1 MRRFA
6 LALGIVAT
14 VVALIALPTA
24 IAANPEVVHF
34 DFSDSFP
41 DDNFCGTG
49 MRINITVEGH
59 GTEFL
64 APNGNRDY
72 WNRVVGNTTFTNPL
86 TGDTVIQHFANGFIA
101 RIIAGD
107 PETGNWV
114 EEGTFTGLPERLRLA
129 HGGVLSRDAG
139 IATFRNT
146 FVDGE
151 LVSSELIAVKGPHP
165 NAESD
170 FELFCEVMI
179 PALGLD

>member
-1 MRRFA
+1 MRG
-6 LALGIVAT
+6 LVLSLGIVAAA
-14 VVALIALPTA
+14 VALIVLPTA

-34 DFSDSFP
+34 DFSDSFS
-41 DDNFCGTG
+41 DDDFCGTG
-49 MRINITVEGH
+49 MTVDISVEGH

-72 WNRVVGNTTFTNPL
+72 WNRIVGNATLTNPL
-86 TGDTVIQHFANGFIA
+86 TGDTVIQHFAQGFIA

-114 EEGTFTGLPERLRLA
+114 EEATFTGLPEQFRLE
-129 HGGVLSRDAG
+129 HGGLLLRDAG

-146 FVDGE
+146 FVNGE
-151 LVSSELIAVKGPHP
+151 LVSSELIVVKGPHP

>member
-6 LALGIVAT
+6 SALGIVAA
-14 VVALIALPTA
+14 VAALIALPTA

-34 DFSDSFP
+34 EFSDSFP
-41 DDNFCGTG
+41 DEDFCGTG
-49 MRINITVEGH
+49 MTIDISVEGH

-72 WNRVVGNTTFTNPL
+72 WNRIVGNTTFTNPL
-86 TGDTVIQHFANGFIA
+86 TGDTVLQHFANGFIA

-114 EEGTFTGLPERLRLA
+114 EEGTFTGLPERLKLE
-129 HGGVLSRDAG
+129 HGAVLLRDAG

-146 FVDGE
+146 FVDDE
-151 LVSSELIAVKGPHP
+151 LVSSELISVKGPHP
-165 NAESD
+165 DAESD